1 MPIQWNQ
8 WLGAAAATP
17 KAGQIRS
24 TEDEQVTRAK
34 RRFGANRATT
44 ATLDAE
50 RTPQDRA
57 ANQKSLADIK
67 ASLHGQFGDVVGEI
81 VYQQIFADKHANGRP
96 ISSMEIR
103 AADQLGKV
111 VTDAEKWLL
120 NDGGY
125 SAESTVSGLRRAFQE
140 PLARAG
146 GVITGESIL
155 QRIHDAQYNAGED
168 FALASRDVLRDQVRL
183 NFAIL
188 PADQRVSFRNE
199 LRATADEASHPLPGP
214 EGADAD
220 TVALWS
226 KNEPIRRERAQFLAS
241 LVPSDAE
248 LNQFTLLDQKV
259 NEYSAFLTG
268 EVDAESNVTQAE
280 YDLAKL
286 RTEGTLL
293 DLSLPNL
300 REDAA
305 KKRKFVTDNTAE
317 QTKIEQDL
325 KEQIQKHGTVVNQLA
340 RRQAI
345 ENDLEGVSS
354 KITKGTALVDTSKEE
369 AELNS
374 LREEFDQVLLKRNG
388 LTPKTG
394 ILGNVNTI
402 KKLEEKQA
410 ELQARIS
417 DLSQRRT
424 AKDAT
429 YERDIVQFKELGAE
443 LAKLPSEEALKAS
456 IDTENATQ
464 QVLQGRLQAVQ
475 EQLIDLEKQATT
487 AEEALVAALETKNS
501 LPERIAAQEELLAQ
515 RELILRDI
523 STNRQAVLNQAPAAN
538 RPLLKLRATLEQLIK
553 GRYDISEI
561 PSTSELETLLNAVK
575 LRTYYAEQHGDR
587 VSLPV
592 LRALALGLED
602 AVRRRHVDDENA
614 GVGEV
619 REIVARLQTEGAAQ
633 NQLGVQR
640 LNEGDTANANNVAS
654 EGHERRVVEATIAER
669 QVLDG
674 AVLRRSTLN
683 ETYREAGATPADRG
697 VTILPPATR
706 LALALEKAR
715 TEENPLDAVA
725 REALGGLPE
734 SAKIQLISLLETR
747 RDQVRSGE
755 LSPEAYDDKSEA
767 LLDQLKFAYTKPLV
781 LDNFRTNGPNINQ
794 LLLSYERLRKA
805 ESRGV
810 DQVASADSKLKDEAV
825 RGAYTLET
833 ADGKNRGG
841 ALKLLRPAGF
851 LTKFGNLL
859 RGDTT
864 LLPEDLEEADHATAD
879 LFDGLKTV
887 SEDQADRT
895 YLRKKA
901 EYTIFSIIH
910 PDNQESVETA
920 LIESFLSQHNLLGS
934 ESQRDRE
941 AAHAAID
948 GANIPREI
956 RAEIVVRGGPVT
968 EAAVTDRVP
977 VQQAGTVAAARQTPT
992 QAESVAVAPAT
1003 VSTPVRVTGVVVPN
1017 RATAGWTYAG
1027 TRFTPDPISVLG
1039 PNEVFVFGSNSR
1051 GNHAAGAAKDAQD
1064 KFGAQPGVGEGET
1077 GQSYAIPTLVDA
1089 GGAQVSTKNL
1099 ADSVGRFLDHA
1110 KNHPNKTFLV
1120 TKIGTRIAQ
1129 WNIADVAPLFR
1140 GAPANVILPEEFVGA
1155 IEDAS

>member
-24 TEDEQVTRAK
+24 TDDDQVTRAK

-50 RTPQDRA
+50 RTPEDRA
-57 ANQKSLADIK
+57 ANQKSLSDIK
-67 ASLHGQFGDVVGEI
+67 SSLHGQFGDVVGEI

-96 ISSMEIR
+96 ISSAEIR

-111 VTDAEKWLL
+111 VADAQKWLL
-120 NDGGY
+120 DDGGY
-125 SAESTVSGLRRAFQE
+125 SAEASVSGLRRAFQE

-146 GVITGESIL
+146 GIITGESIL

-168 FALASRDVLRDQVRL
+168 FALASRDALRDQVRL

-188 PADQRVSFRNE
+188 PADQRISFRNE

-214 EGADAD
+214 EGADAN
-220 TVALWS
+220 TVGLWS
-226 KNEPIRRERAQFLAS
+226 KNEPIRAERARFLAS

-248 LNQFTLLDQKV
+248 LNQFSSLDQKV
-259 NEYSAFLTG
+259 NEYSAFLAG
-268 EVDAESNVTQAE
+268 EVEAESNVTQAQ

-286 RTEGTLL
+286 RTEGTLT
-293 DLSLPNL
+293 DLSLPKL

-354 KITKGTALVDTSKEE
+354 KISKGTSLVDTSKED
-369 AELNS
+369 AELNA
-374 LREEFDQVLLKRNG
+374 LRAEFDQVLLKRSG

-402 KKLEEKQA
+402 KKLEEKQE

-443 LAKLPSEEALKAS
+443 LAKLPSAEALKAS
-456 IDTENATQ
+456 IDTENAAQ
-464 QVLQGRLQAVQ
+464 QVLQGRLRAVQ
-475 EQLIDLEKQATT
+475 EQWIDLERQATT

-501 LPERIAAQEELLAQ
+501 LPERIAAQEALLAQ

-523 STNRQAVLNQAPAAN
+523 STNRQALLNQAPAAN

-561 PSTSELETLLNAVK
+561 PTTAELETLLNAVK

-592 LRALALGLED
+592 LKALALGLED
-602 AVRRRHVDDENA
+602 EVRQRHVDDENA
-614 GVGEV
+614 GSAEI
-619 REIVARLQTEGAAQ
+619 REIDERLKADNAAQ
-633 NQLGVQR
+633 NQLGIQR
-640 LNEGDTANANNVAS
+640 SNEGDTANADHVAN
-654 EGHERRVVEATIAER
+654 EGFERRVLEANIAER
-669 QVLDG
+669 QVRDG
-674 AVLRRSTLN
+674 TFLRRSNLI
-683 ETYREAGATPADRG
+683 EIHREAIATAGDPG
-697 VTILPPATR
+697 EPILPPATR
-706 LALALEKAR
+706 LARALAKAR
-715 TEENPLDAVA
+715 TEDKPLDAVA
-725 REALGGLPE
+725 REALAGLPE
-734 SAKIQLISLLETR
+734 SAKVQLISLLETR

-781 LDNFRTNGPNINQ
+781 LDNFRRNGPNINQ

-810 DQVASADSKLKDEAV
+810 EQVTSADGKLKNEAV
-825 RGAYTLET
+825 RGAYTLEN

-841 ALKLLRPAGF
+841 ALKLLRPVGY
-851 LTKFGNLL
+851 LTRFGNLF
-859 RGDTT
+859 RGSTT
-864 LLPEDLEEADHATAD
+864 LLPEDLEEADHTTAD
-879 LFDGLKTV
+879 LFDGLKTL
-887 SEDQADRT
+887 SEKQADDS

-920 LIESFLSQHNLLGS
+920 LVESFLSQHNLLGS

-956 RAEIVVRGGPVT
+956 RAEIVVRGVPPK
-968 EAAVTDRVP
+968 EATATDRVP
-977 VQQAGTVAAARQTPT
+977 VQRAGAVATARQTQA
-992 QAESVAVAPAT
+992 QAEPVAASPAAA
-1003 VSTPVRVTGVVVPN
+1003 STPVPATGVVVPN
-1017 RATAGWTYAG
+1017 PATAGWTYAG
-1027 TRFTPDPISVLG
+1027 TRFTPDPINALG
-1039 PNEVFVFGSNSR
+1039 PNEIFVFGSNSR

-1064 KFGAQPGVGEGET
+1064 KFGARPGVGEGET

-1089 GGAQVSTKNL
+1089 GGAQVSKKDL